1 MARLWSDQHLAL
13 LSVDGDT
20 RRKHYPKEVLT
31 GEALGGEVLDFVS
44 PVGSGPMLLSG
55 QRHSVMEEMEQGDG
69 AVYARRE
76 GIVLREVAGEH
87 ILVPIRRNVA
97 DLKSIFALNDVGRC
111 IWELLDGARGFDAV
125 LAGLVERFDVSP
137 EEASADLRSFVDRL
151 SQAGLLERRG

>member
-1 MARLWSDQHLAL
+1 
-13 LSVDGDT
+13 
-20 RRKHYPKEVLT
+20 
-31 GEALGGEVLDFVS
+31 
-44 PVGSGPMLLSG
+44 
-55 QRHSVMEEMEQGDG
+55 MEETEQGDG

-97 DLKSIFALNDVGRC
+97 ELKSIFALNDVGRC
-111 IWELLDGARGFDAV
+111 IWELLDGTRGFDAV